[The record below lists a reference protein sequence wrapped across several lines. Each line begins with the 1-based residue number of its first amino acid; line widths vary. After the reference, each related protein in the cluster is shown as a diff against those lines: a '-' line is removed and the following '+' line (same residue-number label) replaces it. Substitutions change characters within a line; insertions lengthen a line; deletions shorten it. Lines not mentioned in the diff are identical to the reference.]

1 MIETYYLSAL
11 KINSKT
17 SELVIPGNHIT
28 IENYKY
34 EQLSRK
40 PKGRSILKKLL
51 NESTKQRF
59 IIYA

>member
-17 SELVIPGNHIT
+17 SDLVIPGNHIT
-28 IENYKY
+28 IENYKF

-40 PKGRSILKKLL
+40 PKGRSISRRLL
-51 NESTKQRF
+51 NTDTGERF

>member
-1 MIETYYLSAL
+1 MIEKYFLSSL

-17 SELVIPGNHIT
+17 SELVLPGQYISINDLRF
-28 IENYKY
+28 

-40 PKGRSILKKLL
+40 PKGRSIARRLL
-51 NESTKQRF
+51 NPDTQERF

>member
-1 MIETYYLSAL
+1 MIENYYLSAL

-17 SELVIPGNHIT
+17 SELVIPGCHIE
-28 IENYKY
+28 IDKLRF

-40 PKGRSILKKLL
+40 PKGRSISRRLL
-51 NESTKQRF
+51 NTNTGERF

>member
-1 MIETYYLSAL
+1 MIETYYLSAV

-17 SELVIPGNHIT
+17 SDLVIPGNHII
-28 IENYKY
+28 IEKYKF

-40 PKGRSILKKLL
+40 PKGRSISRRLL
-51 NESTKQRF
+51 NTDTGERF

>member
-1 MIETYYLSAL
+1 MIENYFLSAL

-17 SELVIPGNHIT
+17 SELVIPGGHIT
-28 IENYKY
+28 IDNRIF

-40 PKGRSILKKLL
+40 PKGRSIAKRLL
-51 NESTKQRF
+51 NTKTQERF